1 MFLCDLQDFVVW
13 TVQNIV
19 DEFLFLG
26 LYWTVESQ
34 GLIVATTSDLGT
46 EFNLNRY

>member
-19 DEFLFLG
+19 EEFLFLG
-26 LYWTVESQ
+26 LCWIGESE

-46 EFNLNRY
+46 EFNLNQY

>member
-1 MFLCDLQDFVVW
+1 MFLCDLQDFVEW

-19 DEFLFLG
+19 DEFLFWG
-26 LYWTVESQ
+26 LCSTGESQ
-34 GLIVATTSDLGT
+34 GSIVATTSDLGT